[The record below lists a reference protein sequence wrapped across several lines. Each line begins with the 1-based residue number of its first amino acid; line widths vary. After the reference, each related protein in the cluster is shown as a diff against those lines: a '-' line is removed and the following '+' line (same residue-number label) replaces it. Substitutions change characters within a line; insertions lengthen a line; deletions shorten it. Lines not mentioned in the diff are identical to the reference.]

1 MHSISYFWRL
11 SRTIYGPRNFQE
23 NKRAVVFFA
32 RAVTNRSLFEELYS
46 FFDAYEPMK
55 GFFDRQDPD
64 FQEVMT
70 RVFLFKNSTMR
81 QRLDA
86 LLHHFTILR
95 TMFSDEVIHEL
106 YWGKG
111 YTLWKSPDASLPLE
125 ARLIFDTGQRKEGFL
140 SLYLYHEGEMIYHFN
155 FRFDYNADGAPSLSV
170 YPGST
175 SLLSLAAPLAGGMW
189 DTMRTAVSCAQQA
202 RGIVNDVAN
211 VVGLAR
217 DVANA
222 GSPFEVVALALGGTD
237 RLAGL
242 FGRAGGLSSGLAEA
256 LGACASSLPAEDI
269 REAVRAAGELTGLMR
284 DGAALASAL
293 GADTGDIGRTLGQID
308 SCLFEGKVALD
319 RCAPVLQSFS
329 AGIAAR
335 ATFNVTAGA

>member
-1 MHSISYFWRL
+1 MFSVFATLGDALFSPRL
-11 SRTIYGPRNFQE
+11 SPSGLDVQQGAAYAEHALFSRAPRLQYTGRELDTLSLTFDLHFSFCTPVEEKKKLETMLREHQAHPLVFGDGSWWGYFVLERLSTTLEQCGPTGTPWLISMQ
-23 NKRAVVFFA
+23 A
-32 RAVTNRSLFEELYS
+32 ELKEYT
-46 FFDAYEPMK
+46 
-55 GFFDRQDPD
+55 GDPA
-64 FQEVMT
+64 
-70 RVFLFKNSTMR
+70 K
-81 QRLDA
+81 
-86 LLHHFTILR
+86 
-95 TMFSDEVIHEL
+95 
-106 YWGKG
+106 
-111 YTLWKSPDASLPLE
+111 PLE
-125 ARLIFDTGQRKEGFL
+125 RPAV
-140 SLYLYHEGEMIYHFN
+140 S
-155 FRFDYNADGAPSLSV
+155 DGAPSLAV
-170 YPGST
+170 YPGRT
-175 SLLSLAAPLAGGMW
+175 FLLSLAAPLAGGMW

-256 LGACASSLPAEDI
+256 LGACASALPAEDI
-269 REAVRAAGELTGLMR
+269 REAAGAAGELTGLMR

-329 AGIAAR
+329 ADIAAR
-335 ATFNVTAGA
+335 KQVAGA

>member
-1 MHSISYFWRL
+1 MFSVFATLGDALFSPRL
-11 SRTIYGPRNFQE
+11 SPSGLDVQQGAAYAEHALFSRAPRLQYTG
-23 NKRAVVFFA
+23 R
-32 RAVTNRSLFEELYS
+32 EL
-46 FFDAYEPMK
+46 
-55 GFFDRQDPD
+55 
-64 FQEVMT
+64 
-70 RVFLFKNSTMR
+70 
-81 QRLDA
+81 
-86 LLHHFTILR
+86 
-95 TMFSDEVIHEL
+95 
-106 YWGKG
+106 
-111 YTLWKSPDASLPLE
+111 
-125 ARLIFDTGQRKEGFL
+125 DTL
-140 SLYLYHEGEMIYHFN
+140 SLTFDLHFS
-155 FRFDYNADGAPSLSV
+155 FCTPVEEKKKLETMLREHQAHPLVFGDGSWWGYFVLERLSTTLEQCGPTGTPWLISMQAELKEYTGDPAKPPERPAVSDGAPSLAV

-202 RGIVNDVAN
+202 RGIVNDVTN
-211 VVGLAR
+211 IVGLAR

-308 SCLFEGKVALD
+308 ACLFEGKVALD

-335 ATFNVTAGA
+335 ETFNVTAGR

>member
-1 MHSISYFWRL
+1 MFSVFATLGDALFSPRL
-11 SRTIYGPRNFQE
+11 SPSGLDVQQGAAYAE
-23 NKRAVVFFA
+23 HALFA
-32 RAVTNRSLFEELYS
+32 RAPRLQYTGRELDTLSLTFDLHFSFCTPVEEKKKLETMLREHQAHPLVFGDGSWWGYFVLERLS
-46 FFDAYEPMK
+46 TTLEQCGPTGTPWLISMQAELKEYT
-55 GFFDRQDPD
+55 GDPA
-64 FQEVMT
+64 
-70 RVFLFKNSTMR
+70 K
-81 QRLDA
+81 
-86 LLHHFTILR
+86 
-95 TMFSDEVIHEL
+95 
-106 YWGKG
+106 
-111 YTLWKSPDASLPLE
+111 PLE
-125 ARLIFDTGQRKEGFL
+125 RPAV
-140 SLYLYHEGEMIYHFN
+140 S
-155 FRFDYNADGAPSLSV
+155 DGAPSLAV

-202 RGIVNDVAN
+202 RGIVNDVTN
-211 VVGLAR
+211 IVGLAR

-256 LGACASSLPAEDI
+256 LGACASALPAEDI

-308 SCLFEGKVALD
+308 ACLFEGKVALD

-335 ATFNVTAGA
+335 ETINVTAGR

>member
-1 MHSISYFWRL
+1 MFSVFATLGDALFSPRL
-11 SRTIYGPRNFQE
+11 SPSGLDVQQGAAYAEHALFSRAPRLQYTGRELDTLSLTFDLHFSFCTPVEEKKKLETMLREHQAHPLVFGDGSWWGYFVLERLSTTLEQCGPTGTPWLISMQ
-23 NKRAVVFFA
+23 A
-32 RAVTNRSLFEELYS
+32 ELKEYT
-46 FFDAYEPMK
+46 
-55 GFFDRQDPD
+55 GDPA
-64 FQEVMT
+64 
-70 RVFLFKNSTMR
+70 K
-81 QRLDA
+81 
-86 LLHHFTILR
+86 
-95 TMFSDEVIHEL
+95 
-106 YWGKG
+106 
-111 YTLWKSPDASLPLE
+111 PLE
-125 ARLIFDTGQRKEGFL
+125 RPAV
-140 SLYLYHEGEMIYHFN
+140 S
-155 FRFDYNADGAPSLSV
+155 DGAPSLAV

-202 RGIVNDVAN
+202 RGIVNDVTN
-211 VVGLAR
+211 IVGLAR

-222 GSPFEVVALALGGTD
+222 GSPFEVVSLALGGTD

-256 LGACASSLPAEDI
+256 LGACASALPAEDV
-269 REAVRAAGELTGLMR
+269 REGVRAAGELTGLMR
-284 DGAALASAL
+284 DGAALVSTL

-335 ATFNVTAGA
+335 ETVNVTAGR

>member
-1 MHSISYFWRL
+1 MFSVFATLGDALFSPRL
-11 SRTIYGPRNFQE
+11 SPSGLDVQQGAAYAEHALFSRAPRLQYTG
-23 NKRAVVFFA
+23 R
-32 RAVTNRSLFEELYS
+32 EL
-46 FFDAYEPMK
+46 
-55 GFFDRQDPD
+55 
-64 FQEVMT
+64 
-70 RVFLFKNSTMR
+70 
-81 QRLDA
+81 
-86 LLHHFTILR
+86 
-95 TMFSDEVIHEL
+95 
-106 YWGKG
+106 
-111 YTLWKSPDASLPLE
+111 
-125 ARLIFDTGQRKEGFL
+125 DTL
-140 SLYLYHEGEMIYHFN
+140 SLTFDLHFS
-155 FRFDYNADGAPSLSV
+155 FCTPVEEKKKLETMLREHQAHPLVFGDGSWWGYFVLERLSTTLEQCGPTGTPWLISLQAELKEYTGDPAKPPERPAVSDGAPSLAV

-202 RGIVNDVAN
+202 RGVVNDVAN

-222 GSPFEVVALALGGTD
+222 GSPFEVVTLALGGTD

-256 LGACASSLPAEDI
+256 LGACASVLPAEDI
-269 REAVRAAGELTGLMR
+269 REAVCAAGELTGLMR
-284 DGAALASAL
+284 DGATLVSTL

-335 ATFNVTAGA
+335 ETINVTAGA

>member
-1 MHSISYFWRL
+1 MFSVFATLGDALFSPRL
-11 SRTIYGPRNFQE
+11 SPSGLDVQQGAAYAEHALFSRAPRLQYTGRELDTLSLTFDLHFSFCTPVEEKKKLETMLREHQAHPLVFGDGSWWGYFVLERLSTTLEQCGPTGTPWLISMQ
-23 NKRAVVFFA
+23 A
-32 RAVTNRSLFEELYS
+32 ELKEYT
-46 FFDAYEPMK
+46 
-55 GFFDRQDPD
+55 GDPA
-64 FQEVMT
+64 
-70 RVFLFKNSTMR
+70 K
-81 QRLDA
+81 
-86 LLHHFTILR
+86 
-95 TMFSDEVIHEL
+95 
-106 YWGKG
+106 
-111 YTLWKSPDASLPLE
+111 PLE
-125 ARLIFDTGQRKEGFL
+125 RPAV
-140 SLYLYHEGEMIYHFN
+140 S
-155 FRFDYNADGAPSLSV
+155 DGAPSLAV

-202 RGIVNDVAN
+202 RGIVNDVTN
-211 VVGLAR
+211 IVGLAR

-222 GSPFEVVALALGGTD
+222 GSPFEVVSLALGGTD

-242 FGRAGGLSSGLAEA
+242 FGRAGGLASGLAEA
-256 LGACASSLPAEDI
+256 LGACASTLPAEDI

-308 SCLFEGKVALD
+308 ACLFEGKVALD

-335 ATFNVTAGA
+335 ETFNVTAGR

>member
-1 MHSISYFWRL
+1 MFSVFATLGDALFSPRL
-11 SRTIYGPRNFQE
+11 SPSGLDVQQGAAYAEHALFSRAPRLQYTGRELDTLSLTFDLHFSFCTPVEEKKKLETMLREHQAHPLVFGDGSWWGYFVLERLSTTLEQCGPTGTPWLISMQ
-23 NKRAVVFFA
+23 A
-32 RAVTNRSLFEELYS
+32 ELKEYT
-46 FFDAYEPMK
+46 
-55 GFFDRQDPD
+55 GDPA
-64 FQEVMT
+64 
-70 RVFLFKNSTMR
+70 K
-81 QRLDA
+81 
-86 LLHHFTILR
+86 
-95 TMFSDEVIHEL
+95 
-106 YWGKG
+106 
-111 YTLWKSPDASLPLE
+111 PLE
-125 ARLIFDTGQRKEGFL
+125 RPAV
-140 SLYLYHEGEMIYHFN
+140 S
-155 FRFDYNADGAPSLSV
+155 DGAPSLSV

>member
-1 MHSISYFWRL
+1 MFSVFATLGDALFSPRL
-11 SRTIYGPRNFQE
+11 SPSGLDVQQGAAYAEHALFSRAPRLQYTG
-23 NKRAVVFFA
+23 R
-32 RAVTNRSLFEELYS
+32 EL
-46 FFDAYEPMK
+46 
-55 GFFDRQDPD
+55 
-64 FQEVMT
+64 
-70 RVFLFKNSTMR
+70 
-81 QRLDA
+81 
-86 LLHHFTILR
+86 
-95 TMFSDEVIHEL
+95 
-106 YWGKG
+106 
-111 YTLWKSPDASLPLE
+111 
-125 ARLIFDTGQRKEGFL
+125 DTL
-140 SLYLYHEGEMIYHFN
+140 SLTFDLHFS
-155 FRFDYNADGAPSLSV
+155 FCTPVEEKKKLETMLREHQAHPLVFGDGSWWGYFVLERLSTTLEQCGPTGTPWLISLQAELKEFTGDPAKPPERPAVSDGAPSLAV

-175 SLLSLAAPLAGGMW
+175 SLLSLAAPLADGMW

-222 GSPFEVVALALGGTD
+222 GGPFEVVALALGGTD

-256 LGACASSLPAEDI
+256 LGEYASVLPAEDI

-284 DGAALASAL
+284 DGAALASTL

-335 ATFNVTAGA
+335 ETTNVTAGR

>member
-1 MHSISYFWRL
+1 MFSVFATLGDALFSPRL
-11 SRTIYGPRNFQE
+11 SPSGLDVRQGAAFAEHALFSRAPRLQYTG
-23 NKRAVVFFA
+23 R
-32 RAVTNRSLFEELYS
+32 EL
-46 FFDAYEPMK
+46 
-55 GFFDRQDPD
+55 
-64 FQEVMT
+64 
-70 RVFLFKNSTMR
+70 
-81 QRLDA
+81 
-86 LLHHFTILR
+86 
-95 TMFSDEVIHEL
+95 
-106 YWGKG
+106 
-111 YTLWKSPDASLPLE
+111 
-125 ARLIFDTGQRKEGFL
+125 DTL
-140 SLYLYHEGEMIYHFN
+140 SLTFDLHFS
-155 FRFDYNADGAPSLSV
+155 FCTPVEEKKKLETMLREHQAHPLVFGDGSWWGYFVLERLSTTLEQCGPTGTPWLISMQAELKEYTGDPAKPPERPAVSDGAPSLAV

-202 RGIVNDVAN
+202 RGIVNDVTN
-211 VVGLAR
+211 IVGLAR

-256 LGACASSLPAEDI
+256 LGACAAVSPGEDI
-269 REAVRAAGELTGLMR
+269 REALRAAGELTGLMR

-293 GADTGDIGRTLGQID
+293 GADPGNIGQQLGRID

-335 ATFNVTAGA
+335 ETVNVTAGR